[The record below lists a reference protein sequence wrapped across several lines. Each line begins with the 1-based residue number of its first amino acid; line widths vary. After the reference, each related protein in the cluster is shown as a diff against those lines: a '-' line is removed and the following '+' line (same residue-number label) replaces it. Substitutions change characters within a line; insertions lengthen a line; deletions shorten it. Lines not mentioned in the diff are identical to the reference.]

1 VRDRRLLDGAARLL
15 QRGTTRTLGSDI
27 ATAMRLLFLH
37 GLPAAGKLTVARE
50 LATITGFRV
59 FHNHLTVDALLS
71 VFEFGSPPFIE
82 LREQIW
88 FDVMAE
94 AAKVDISGLI
104 FTFAPE
110 RTVRTTFVPS
120 LMARLRS
127 AGVTMHF
134 VRLYCPNAEIEKRLV
149 DPSRRD
155 SGKLQS
161 ADLFRSLRDDGAF
174 EYPQLPADLTIDTSE
189 HEPRESARL
198 IVNHCRIPFLWGAG

>member
-1 VRDRRLLDGAARLL
+1 
-15 QRGTTRTLGSDI
+15 
-27 ATAMRLLFLH
+27 MRLLFLH
-37 GLPAAGKLTVARE
+37 SLPAAGKLTVSRE
-50 LATITGFRV
+50 LAAITGFRV

-82 LREQIW
+82 LRERIW
-88 FDVMAE
+88 LDVMAE
-94 AAKVDISGLI
+94 AANAGISGLI

-110 RTVRTTFVPS
+110 RTVRTTFVPT

-134 VRLYCPNAEIEKRLV
+134 IKLYCPEAEIEKRLV
-149 DPSRRD
+149 DPSRQE

-161 ADLFRSLRDDGAF
+161 VDLFRSLRDDGAF

-189 HEPRESARL
+189 HELRESARL
-198 IVNHCRIPFLWGAG
+198 IVNHYRLHVRTDAA